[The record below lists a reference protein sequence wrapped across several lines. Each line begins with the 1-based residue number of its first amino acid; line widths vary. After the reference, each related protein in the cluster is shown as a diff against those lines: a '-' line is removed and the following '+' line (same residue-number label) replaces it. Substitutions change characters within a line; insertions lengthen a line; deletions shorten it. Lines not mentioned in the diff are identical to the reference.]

1 MNITEAKQKYKGVRF
16 KEKGFYVKDQTQLIF
31 KSDLKT
37 KDKLGF
43 FINGVVHLLQ
53 DPLRTQLDLI
63 LKGQLTEVPPG
74 IIFDSENEN
83 FKIPLSYL
91 PQITIDVSEETSAT
105 GVQEQ
110 QLNVGTYT
118 SGSYQIPVLNKVAQI
133 AGQTRFLDSLDFY
146 KSVILERG
154 DVEDQLAVLTSALIT
169 EPTEENLS
177 KLILAGI
184 VYLEMTK

>member
-1 MNITEAKQKYKGVRF
+1 MNITEAKQKYKGVKF

-63 LKGQLTEVPPG
+63 LKGQLTEVPAG
-74 IIFDSENEN
+74 IVFDSENEN

-91 PQITIDVSEETSAT
+91 PQITTDVSEETSAT
-105 GVQEQ
+105 GIQEQ

-154 DVEDQLAVLTSALIT
+154 DVEDQLSVLTNKLIT

>member
-1 MNITEAKQKYKGVRF
+1 MNITEAKEKYRGIKF
-16 KEKGFYVKDQTQLIF
+16 KEKGFYVKDQTQLIY

-37 KDKLGF
+37 RDKLGF
-43 FINGVVHLLQ
+43 LIEGNVHLLQ
-53 DPLRTQLDLI
+53 DPLRTQLDMI
-63 LKGQLTEVPPG
+63 LKKQLDTIPAG
-74 IIFDSENEN
+74 IVFDRENEN

-91 PQITIDVSEETSAT
+91 PIITTEVSAEPTVVDAT
-105 GVQEQ
+105 
-110 QLNVGTYT
+110 LNVGTYT
-118 SGSYQIPVLNKVAQI
+118 SGSYQLPVLNKVAQI

-154 DVEDQLAVLTSALIT
+154 DVEDQLSVLTNKLIT

-184 VYLEMTK
+184 VYLEMIKE